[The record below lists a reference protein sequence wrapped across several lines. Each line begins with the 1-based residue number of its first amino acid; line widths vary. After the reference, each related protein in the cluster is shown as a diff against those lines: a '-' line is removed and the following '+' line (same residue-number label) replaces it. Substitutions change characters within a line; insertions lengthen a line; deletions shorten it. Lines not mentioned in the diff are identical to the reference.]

1 MKLVFFHIKHKY
13 IFGLNSTSL
22 AGFVFLLKG
31 IAYSGEEVSLTG
43 KTGKDGKVYVEWKTE
58 QGKGTIYKLAPGSY
72 MLHETTA
79 PSGYNR
85 AAPQTGD
92 NFNWPLACGI
102 AVAVIFLAI
111 LGYALIRKPKK
122 NSKYH

>member
-1 MKLVFFHIKHKY
+1 MDRVQSGLLSCTSALLSSHTLYTQNDVLKLVYYFKHEY

-85 AAPQTGD
+85 AAD
-92 NFNWPLACGI
+92 
-102 AVAVIFLAI
+102 
-111 LGYALIRKPKK
+111 IRFEVG
-122 NSKYH
+122 